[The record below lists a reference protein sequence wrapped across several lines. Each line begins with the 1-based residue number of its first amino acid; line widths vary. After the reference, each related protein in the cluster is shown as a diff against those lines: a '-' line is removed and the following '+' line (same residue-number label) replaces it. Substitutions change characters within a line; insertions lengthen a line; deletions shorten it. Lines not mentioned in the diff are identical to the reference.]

1 MPDTR
6 PRTTPLMLAAGLL
19 ALSLLAACSSQPFS
33 IPLTGAKPALK
44 ELRVNA
50 LLNAN
55 SNSATA
61 LDVVIVYDKTAL
73 PLLPKTG
80 PEWFARKPEL
90 LAGLSGRIRL
100 VSIQAPPGIAMT
112 VPLPAREGMLQALAY
127 AAYEA
132 QPVANLS
139 AYRCAL
145 ILIGPDSIK
154 ASECR

>member
-6 PRTTPLMLAAGLL
+6 PRITAIMLASSLMVAGLL
-19 ALSLLAACSSQPFS
+19 AGCSSQSFS
-33 IPLTGAKPALK
+33 IPLTSAKAALK

-55 SNSATA
+55 SNTATA

-80 PEWFARKPEL
+80 PEWFARKAEL
-90 LAGLSGRIRL
+90 LTELTGRIKL

-127 AAYEA
+127 AAYEK

-145 ILIGPDSIK
+145 ILIGSDSIK
-154 ASECR
+154 TSECR